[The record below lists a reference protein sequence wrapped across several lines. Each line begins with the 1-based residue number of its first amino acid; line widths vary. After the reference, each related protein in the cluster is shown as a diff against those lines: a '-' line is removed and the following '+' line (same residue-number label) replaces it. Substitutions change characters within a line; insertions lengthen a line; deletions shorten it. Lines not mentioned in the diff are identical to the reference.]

1 MKTQHHEAITSH
13 TTNSATLDFFGSVM
27 DRIKTR
33 RDNRI
38 VAGELTRLDQKI
50 LKDIG
55 LERCRA
61 IILKS

>member
-1 MKTQHHEAITSH
+1 MKTQHHESIASH
-13 TTNSATLDFFGSVM
+13 TSNSGTLDFIGSVL

-38 VAGELTRLDQKI
+38 VADELTRLDQKI